1 MCSSAPGRLVVMA
14 GSEGS
19 RINHR
24 NRESEIPTLC
34 LATPG
39 PLRRLIRAAPL
50 AQPLQ
55 TALSAEPS
63 SCSQEMYVVSTLTIT
78 TATRLPFGRETATLR

>member
-1 MCSSAPGRLVVMA
+1 LQEKQSIVGGGEIL
-14 GSEGS
+14 
-19 RINHR
+19 HR
-24 NRESEIPTLC
+24 PEEVPR
-34 LATPG
+34 G
-39 PLRRLIRAAPL
+39 LIRAALL